1 MNMSSKAK
9 RRIVLVV
16 GEASGDL
23 LGSALIEEL
32 NQRFSEVEFV
42 GIGGPLMIAQGFD
55 AWYRMSELSVM
66 GYVEVIKKLPKL
78 ICIRSSLI
86 RRILRYQPDLVVGID
101 APDFNL
107 FLERSVRK
115 SGVPV
120 VHLVSPSIWAWRYER
135 IHKIRES
142 VDRMLVLFPFEEE
155 IYKREGIPVSYVGH
169 PLADQIELV
178 VDRFRYRDELGF
190 TVNQKLVALLPGSR
204 RSELKQHLDLM
215 LDAAELIKSK
225 YPDVRFAIP
234 LINEDTV
241 AFSRGYMSQ
250 RRKDLID
257 EIKFVSA
264 NTQNVLK
271 AADLAIIA
279 SGTATLEALLCECP
293 MVVTYKV
300 SQLTA
305 WLMRRRARTTFVSL
319 PNIIANEH
327 LVDEF
332 IQERARSHMLADA
345 VISLFGQPE
354 KLAGMRTRFREIKK
368 TLRVGS
374 AIRSADV
381 IQKFVGMNE

>member
-1 MNMSSKAK
+1 MSSKAK

-142 VDRMLVLFPFEEE
+142 VDRMLVLFPFEAE

-257 EIKFVSA
+257 EIQFVSA

>member
-1 MNMSSKAK
+1 MSSKSK

-55 AWYRMSELSVM
+55 SWYCMSELSVM

-101 APDFNL
+101 APDFNF

-257 EIKFVSA
+257 EIQFFSA

-319 PNIIANEH
+319 PNIIANEY

>member
-1 MNMSSKAK
+1 MSSKAK

-257 EIKFVSA
+257 EIQFVSA

>member
-1 MNMSSKAK
+1 MSSKAK

-55 AWYRMSELSVM
+55 SWYRMSELSVM

-86 RRILRYQPDLVVGID
+86 RKILRYQPDLVVGID

-257 EIKFVSA
+257 EIQFVSA

>member
-1 MNMSSKAK
+1 MSSKSK

-55 AWYRMSELSVM
+55 SWYRMSELSVM

-215 LDAAELIKSK
+215 LDGSELIKSK

-257 EIKFVSA
+257 EIQFVSA

-354 KLAGMRTRFREIKK
+354 KLAGMRARFREIKK

>member
-142 VDRMLVLFPFEEE
+142 VDRMLVLFPFEED

-257 EIKFVSA
+257 EIQFVSA

-345 VISLFGQPE
+345 VISLFDQPE

>member
-1 MNMSSKAK
+1 MSLKSK

-42 GIGGPLMIAQGFD
+42 GIGGPLMMAQGFD
-55 AWYRMSELSVM
+55 PWYRMSELSVM

-86 RRILRYQPDLVVGID
+86 RKILRYQPDLVVGID

-115 SGVPV
+115 RGVPV
-120 VHLVSPSIWAWRYER
+120 MHLVSPSIWAWRYER

-142 VDRMLVLFPFEEE
+142 VDRILVLFPFEEK

-190 TVNQKLVALLPGSR
+190 AVDQKLVALLPGSR
-204 RSELKQHLDLM
+204 SSELKQHLDLM

-234 LINEDTV
+234 LINEDAV

-257 EIKFVSA
+257 EIQFFSA

-293 MVVTYKV
+293 MVVTYRV

-305 WLMRRRARTTFVSL
+305 WLMRRRARATFVSL
-319 PNIIANEH
+319 PNIIANEN
-327 LVDEF
+327 LVGEF
-332 IQERARSHMLADA
+332 IQERARSDMLANA

-354 KLAGMRTRFREIKK
+354 KLRHVRTRFRDIKE

-374 AIRSADV
+374 ANRSADV
-381 IQKFVGMNE
+381 IQQFLGMNE

>member
-1 MNMSSKAK
+1 MSSKSK

-55 AWYRMSELSVM
+55 SWYRMSELSVM

-257 EIKFVSA
+257 EIQFVSA

-354 KLAGMRTRFREIKK
+354 KLAGMRTRFREIKR

>member
-1 MNMSSKAK
+1 MSSKSK

-86 RRILRYQPDLVVGID
+86 RRVLRYQPDLVVGID

-257 EIKFVSA
+257 EIQFVSA

-354 KLAGMRTRFREIKK
+354 KLAGMRTRFREIKR

>member
-1 MNMSSKAK
+1 MSSKSK

-55 AWYRMSELSVM
+55 SWYRMSELSVM

-115 SGVPV
+115 SGIPV

-178 VDRFRYRDELGF
+178 VNRFRYRDELGF
-190 TVNQKLVALLPGSR
+190 AVNQKLVALLPGSR

-215 LDAAELIKSK
+215 LDAAELIKCK
-225 YPDVRFAIP
+225 YPDVRFVIP
-234 LINEDTV
+234 LINEDAV
-241 AFSRGYMSQ
+241 AVSRGRISQ
-250 RRKDLID
+250 RGKELID
-257 EIKFVSA
+257 EIQFVSA
-264 NTQNVLK
+264 NTQNILK

-279 SGTATLEALLCECP
+279 SGTATLEGLLCECP

-305 WLMRRRARTTFVSL
+305 WLMRRRARATFVSL
-319 PNIIANEH
+319 PNIIANEN

-381 IQKFVGMNE
+381 IQEFVGMNE

>member
-1 MNMSSKAK
+1 MSSKAK

-257 EIKFVSA
+257 EIQFVSA

-305 WLMRRRARTTFVSL
+305 WLMRRRARATFVSL

-345 VISLFGQPE
+345 VISLFDQTE

>member
-1 MNMSSKAK
+1 MSSKSK

-115 SGVPV
+115 SGIPV

-178 VDRFRYRDELGF
+178 VNRFRYRDELGF
-190 TVNQKLVALLPGSR
+190 AVNQKLVALLPGSR

-215 LDAAELIKSK
+215 LDAAELIKCK
-225 YPDVRFAIP
+225 YPDVRFVIP
-234 LINEDTV
+234 LINEDAV
-241 AFSRGYMSQ
+241 AVSRGRISQ
-250 RRKDLID
+250 RGKELID
-257 EIKFVSA
+257 EIQFVSA
-264 NTQNVLK
+264 NTQNILK

-279 SGTATLEALLCECP
+279 SGTATLEGLLCECP

-305 WLMRRRARTTFVSL
+305 WLMRRRARATFVSL
-319 PNIIANEH
+319 PNIIANEN

-381 IQKFVGMNE
+381 IQEFVGMNE

>member
-1 MNMSSKAK
+1 MSSKAK

-55 AWYRMSELSVM
+55 SWYRMSELSVM

-257 EIKFVSA
+257 EIQFVSA

-354 KLAGMRTRFREIKK
+354 KLAGMRTRFREIKR

-381 IQKFVGMNE
+381 IQKFVGMNERY

>member
-1 MNMSSKAK
+1 MSSKSK

-16 GEASGDL
+16 GEVSGDL

-42 GIGGPLMIAQGFD
+42 GIGGPLMIAQGFN

-86 RRILRYQPDLVVGID
+86 RRILRYQPDLVIGID

-115 SGVPV
+115 RGVPV
-120 VHLVSPSIWAWRYER
+120 MHLVSPSIWAWRYER

-190 TVNQKLVALLPGSR
+190 AVDQKLVALLPGSR
-204 RSELKQHLDLM
+204 SSELKQHLDLM

-234 LINEDTV
+234 LINEDAV
-241 AFSRGYMSQ
+241 AFSRGYISQ
-250 RRKDLID
+250 LRKDLID
-257 EIKFVSA
+257 EIQFFSA

-293 MVVTYKV
+293 MVVTYRV

-305 WLMRRRARTTFVSL
+305 WLMRRRARATFVSL
-319 PNIIANEH
+319 PNIIANED

-332 IQERARSHMLADA
+332 IQERARSHILADA
-345 VISLFGQPE
+345 VISLFSQPE
-354 KLAGMRTRFREIKK
+354 KLTLMRTRFREIKK

>member
-1 MNMSSKAK
+1 MSSKSK

-86 RRILRYQPDLVVGID
+86 RRILKYQPDLVVGID

-142 VDRMLVLFPFEEE
+142 VDRMLVLFPFEED

-257 EIKFVSA
+257 EIQFVSA

-345 VISLFGQPE
+345 FISLFDQPE

>member
-1 MNMSSKAK
+1 MSSKAK

-257 EIKFVSA
+257 EIQFVSA

-345 VISLFGQPE
+345 VISLFDQTE

>member
-1 MNMSSKAK
+1 MSSKAK

-78 ICIRSSLI
+78 ICIRSFLI

-257 EIKFVSA
+257 EIQFVSA

>member
-1 MNMSSKAK
+1 MSLKSK

-42 GIGGPLMIAQGFD
+42 GIGGPLMMAQGFD
-55 AWYRMSELSVM
+55 PWYRMSELSVM

-86 RRILRYQPDLVVGID
+86 KRILRYQPDLVVGID

-257 EIKFVSA
+257 EIQFVSA

-319 PNIIANEH
+319 PNIIANEY

>member
-1 MNMSSKAK
+1 MSSKAK

-55 AWYRMSELSVM
+55 SWYRMSELSVM

-257 EIKFVSA
+257 EIQFVSA
-264 NTQNVLK
+264 NTQNFLK

>member
-1 MNMSSKAK
+1 MSSKSK
-9 RRIVLVV
+9 RRIVLGV

-234 LINEDTV
+234 LINEDAV
-241 AFSRGYMSQ
+241 AFSRGHMSQ

-257 EIKFVSA
+257 EIQFVSA

>member
-1 MNMSSKAK
+1 MSSKSK

-55 AWYRMSELSVM
+55 SWYRMSELSVM

-257 EIKFVSA
+257 EIQFVSA

>member
-1 MNMSSKAK
+1 MSSKAK

-142 VDRMLVLFPFEEE
+142 VDRMLVLFPFEAE

-234 LINEDTV
+234 LINEDAVT
-241 AFSRGYMSQ
+241 FFRGYMSQ

-257 EIKFVSA
+257 EIQFFSA

-305 WLMRRRARTTFVSL
+305 WLMRRRARTTLVSL

-345 VISLFGQPE
+345 VISLFDQPE

>member
-1 MNMSSKAK
+1 MSSKAK

-257 EIKFVSA
+257 EIQFVSA

-345 VISLFGQPE
+345 VISLFDQPE

>member
-1 MNMSSKAK
+1 MSSKAK

-32 NQRFSEVEFV
+32 NQRFSEVEFF

-155 IYKREGIPVSYVGH
+155 IYRREGIPVSYVGH

-234 LINEDTV
+234 LINEDAVT
-241 AFSRGYMSQ
+241 FFRGYMSQ

-257 EIKFVSA
+257 EIQFFSA

-305 WLMRRRARTTFVSL
+305 WLMRRRARTTLVSL

-345 VISLFGQPE
+345 VISLFDQPE

>member
-1 MNMSSKAK
+1 MSSKSK

-257 EIKFVSA
+257 EIQFVSA

-381 IQKFVGMNE
+381 IQEFVGMNE

>member
-1 MNMSSKAK
+1 MSSKSK

-55 AWYRMSELSVM
+55 SWYRMSELSVM

-101 APDFNL
+101 APDFNF

-257 EIKFVSA
+257 EIQFFSA

>member
-1 MNMSSKAK
+1 MSSKAK

-86 RRILRYQPDLVVGID
+86 RRVLRYQPDLVVGID

-257 EIKFVSA
+257 EIQFVSA

-345 VISLFGQPE
+345 VISLFDQPE

>member
-1 MNMSSKAK
+1 MSSKPK

-55 AWYRMSELSVM
+55 SWYRMSELSVM

-257 EIKFVSA
+257 EIQFVSA

-279 SGTATLEALLCECP
+279 SGTATLEGLLCECP

-381 IQKFVGMNE
+381 IQEFVGMNE

>member
-1 MNMSSKAK
+1 MSSKAK

-55 AWYRMSELSVM
+55 SWYRMSELSVM

-142 VDRMLVLFPFEEE
+142 VDRMLVLFPFEAE

-257 EIKFVSA
+257 EIQFVSA

-279 SGTATLEALLCECP
+279 SGTATLEGLLCECP

>member
-1 MNMSSKAK
+1 MSSKSK

-55 AWYRMSELSVM
+55 SWYRMSELSVM

-215 LDAAELIKSK
+215 LDAAELLKSK

-257 EIKFVSA
+257 EIQFVSA

-354 KLAGMRTRFREIKK
+354 KLAGMRARFREIKK

>member
-1 MNMSSKAK
+1 MSSKAK

-55 AWYRMSELSVM
+55 SWYRMSELSVM

-257 EIKFVSA
+257 EIQFVSA

>member
-1 MNMSSKAK
+1 MSSKSK
-9 RRIVLVV
+9 RRIVVVV

-257 EIKFVSA
+257 EIQFVSA

>member
-1 MNMSSKAK
+1 MSSKAK

-55 AWYRMSELSVM
+55 SWYRMSELSVM

-257 EIKFVSA
+257 EIQFFSA

-354 KLAGMRTRFREIKK
+354 KLAGMRTRFREIKR

>member
-1 MNMSSKAK
+1 MSSKAK

-241 AFSRGYMSQ
+241 AFSRGYMSE

-257 EIKFVSA
+257 EIQFVSA